1 MKKKAT
7 TSVERLR
14 CLFRACALWIPAALL
29 AGSGIKAVAQSCQIA
44 SDLDDATRSAITT
57 QGKRYFDMAAKGDTA
72 SMHQNAVGSLATDF
86 SGVEA
91 TVKDHQQELAA
102 GQATVRSVFELET
115 DGSAPHAEFYCGVF
129 GKNGQTAN
137 SAIFYLNNL
146 RPGKYGIVVLD
157 VNAPSGKG
165 TFSVILEQAGTDWK
179 LGGLYIKSALV
190 SGHDT
195 DWFINQARQYKA
207 KGQLHNAWFYY
218 RQAQN
223 MISPLSF
230 MSTAATEKLYNDS
243 QSAQPPDV
251 PANGKTVDLATGA
264 VTYKLIDIFPDQV
277 GKDLDLIV
285 KYQSADASNANQ
297 AYQTNV
303 AVIKA
308 LVARYPEIRD
318 AFAAVVARAVDSSGR
333 DYGTL
338 LAMKDI
344 K

>member
-1 MKKKAT
+1 MSSA
-7 TSVERLR
+7 ELLR
-14 CLFRACALWIPAALL
+14 CLLRVGALSVAALL
-29 AGSGIKAVAQSCQIA
+29 ACSGIEATAQSCQIS
-44 SDLDDATRSAITT
+44 SDLDDATRSALTT
-57 QGKRYFDMAAKGDTA
+57 AGKRYFEMAAKDDTA
-72 SMHQNAVGSLATDF
+72 SMHQNAIGSLATDF
-86 SGVEA
+86 SGIEA
-91 TVKDHQQELAA
+91 TIKDHHQELAT
-102 GQATVRSVFELET
+102 GQPNVRSVFELEA
-115 DGSAPHAEFYCGVF
+115 DGSAPHSEFYCGVF

-137 SAIFYLNNL
+137 SAVFYLNNL
-146 RPGKYGIVVLD
+146 PAGKYAIVLLD
-157 VNAPSGKG
+157 VNSPSGKS
-165 TFSVILEQAGTDWK
+165 TFSLILEQAGTDWK

-190 SGHDT
+190 GGHDA

-218 RQAQN
+218 LQARN

-230 MSTAATEKLYNDS
+230 MSTAATEKLYSES
-243 QSAQPPDV
+243 QSALPPDV
-251 PANGKTVDLATGA
+251 PANGKTVDLAAGA
-264 VTYKLIDIFPDQV
+264 ATYKLIDIFPDEV

-303 AVIKA
+303 AVIKG
-308 LVARYPEIRD
+308 LVARYPEIRA
-318 AFAAVVARAVDSSGR
+318 AFAGVVARAVDSSGH